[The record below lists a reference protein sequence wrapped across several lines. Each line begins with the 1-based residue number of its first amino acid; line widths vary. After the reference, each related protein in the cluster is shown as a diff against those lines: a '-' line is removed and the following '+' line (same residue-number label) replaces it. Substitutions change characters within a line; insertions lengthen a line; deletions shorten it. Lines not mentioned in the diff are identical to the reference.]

1 MKNFSLFCYPY
12 FRVVLFCIFFFSIH
26 SFAQEKPLY
35 FDKGWKE
42 SGKSDAVYFRPLPLA
57 KLGNLE
63 LLRDYYMK
71 DKKLQMQGYI
81 ADGDHKSYV
90 GDVFWFSPEGE
101 NSSGYS
107 FINKT
112 REKKLTYYFD
122 DGKIWKT
129 VEYGDSLKAGKTI
142 EYKPDGTILGEA
154 VYKDGFLESGTV
166 GFTDFNE
173 YRRYNK
179 KGNYDEGVFFPK
191 KIEQRMLKYKKVYY
205 WKKSLKTAVEYV
217 YQNNDVIQ
225 ESNFD
230 ENGNLIQQLDSTS
243 YFYPEKEFKNGKK
256 IYYRPHKSA
265 IVEPPPYI
273 DYRSYPFSEVSMET
287 VSYIILYRGTVHFLE
302 KHPIEAK
309 YREIQYR
316 FFKDKNEK
324 LMRLERNYRF
334 AEVWKP
340 LEKYLDSET
349 ILIPI
354 SDIDALSKEQ
364 IFQKFS
370 KKKWTNAYLKN
381 KTISEQLYLSSPDFM
396 GKKTQYLSSGKT
408 LTDEQE
414 SAMIY
419 ISPAPGK
426 YIILREKGGY
436 LIPKSSGD
444 VIEIPNYVQE

>member
-1 MKNFSLFCYPY
+1 MKNFSLFCYPD
-12 FRVVLFCIFFFSIH
+12 FRVVLFCIFSFSIH

-35 FDKGWKE
+35 FDKSWKE

-71 DKKLQMQGYI
+71 DKTLQMQGYI

-90 GDVFWFSPEGE
+90 GEVFWFGPEGE
-101 NSSGYS
+101 DSSGYS

-129 VEYGDSLKAGKTI
+129 IEYGDSLKAGKTI

-173 YRRYNK
+173 YRKYNK
-179 KGNYDEGVFFPK
+179 KGNYDESVSFPK
-191 KIEQRMLKYKKVYY
+191 KKEQRMLKYKKVYY

-225 ESNFD
+225 ERNFD

-243 YFYPEKEFKNGKK
+243 YFYPKKEFKNGKEF
-256 IYYRPHKSA
+256 YYQPQRSGIAK
-265 IVEPPPYI
+265 EPSYI
-273 DYRSYPFSEVSMET
+273 EYRSYPLSEVNMEP
-287 VSYIILYRGTVHFLE
+287 VSHIILYRGTVHFLE
-302 KHPIEAK
+302 TNPAGHL
-309 YREIQYR
+309 YREIKYR
-316 FFKDKNEK
+316 FFDEKSEK
-324 LMRLERNYRF
+324 LMRLGRDSHS
-334 AEVWKP
+334 ATAWKP

-349 ILIPI
+349 VLIPV
-354 SDIDALSKEQ
+354 SDIEGLSKEK

-370 KKKWTNAYLKN
+370 KKKWTNRYLKN
-381 KTISEQLYLSSPDFM
+381 NTIAEKLYLSSPGFT
-396 GKKTQYLSSGKT
+396 GKMTQYLSSGKT
-408 LTDEQE
+408 VTEERE
-414 SAMIY
+414 SALIY
-419 ISPAPGK
+419 IRLASGK
-426 YIILREKGGY
+426 YMILREKGGW

-444 VIEIPNYVQE
+444 LIEIPNYVQE